1 MASSGA
7 MKPPENPEEEPKEQQ
22 WAALY
27 DGPEI
32 ELAPGERDDFLTA
45 LANAY
50 PNENRMTALLDR
62 IGLPRGDHPGW
73 NNGKAEDVW
82 LDVAHEFDIGIM
94 TQPWRRLLAT
104 VFRRY
109 PGNQTF
115 RELADRHLLT
125 RPRQGGGQD
134 QPDGRQQRA
143 ATPGVDPDPLLALA
157 DDTCHIVVHINADG
171 EAQQIADELRQ
182 RDLAPEP
189 FWATEHGASFR
200 VNTADPIELRQR
212 LDTADFG
219 YLIVPPGLPDYVFYA
234 LWVNGPDGRRF
245 EIRDAPA
252 QQTVIN
258 VAGEI
263 LDRYPVFRET
273 DRPAVIDQIGATGQ
287 GNRLDPDNTL
297 HDAGIQDGDELR
309 VGFQATAGAIDPR
322 RREEALYRVRNQIV
336 SYAKSH
342 TGFGVKVDWPE
353 LPSEY
358 TIEFRAR
365 SFAPDPGGGPEPV
378 ETDRTHQVK
387 IQLGAD
393 FPVTPP
399 QVFWLTPIFH
409 PNVYPMY
416 ECEAARARPHA
427 RGLVCLGELQVSF
440 QPGLDFGELCQ
451 TLVDIAGFRNYR
463 VFQET
468 SRVDD
473 RGNPVL
479 VKDFFDETA
488 AQWVLAHQDRVR
500 AIGGQF
506 VRLRRRTKPEFRND
520 IEVADP

>member
-7 MKPPENPEEEPKEQQ
+7 MKPPQDPEEDPEEQQ

-32 ELAPGERDDFLTA
+32 ELTQGERADLLRA
-45 LANAY
+45 LADVY
-50 PNENRMTALLDR
+50 HNENRVTPLLDR
-62 IGLPRGDHPGW
+62 IGFPRGQRPGW
-73 NNGKAEDVW
+73 NNTAAADMW
-82 LDVAHEFDIGIM
+82 LEVAHEFDNGIM
-94 TQPWRRLLAT
+94 EQPWRRLLAT
-104 VFRRY
+104 VFRAYRR
-109 PGNQTF
+109 NRTF
-115 RELADRHLLT
+115 RNLANRHLGN
-125 RPRQGGGQD
+125 RPRQGSGQD
-134 QPDGRQQRA
+134 QPDMHPQQTA
-143 ATPGVDPDPLLALA
+143 APDGNQDPLPALV
-157 DDTCHIVVHINADG
+157 DDRCHIVVQIDTDA
-171 EAQQIADELRQ
+171 ETQQIADELGQ
-182 RDLAPEP
+182 RDLEPEI
-189 FWATEHGASFR
+189 FWATDHGASFR
-200 VNTADPIELRQR
+200 VNTADPIELRRR
-212 LDTADFG
+212 LDATDFG
-219 YLIVPPGLPDYVFYA
+219 YLIVPPGVPDYVYYA

-245 EIRDAPA
+245 RIREAPA
-252 QQTVIN
+252 QQTVVN

-263 LDRYPVFRET
+263 LDQYPPFRGT
-273 DRPAVIDQIGATGQ
+273 DRPAVIDRIGAAGQ
-287 GNRLDPDNTL
+287 GSRLDPDGTL

-309 VGFQATAGAIDPR
+309 VGFQATAGAINPQH
-322 RREEALYRVRNQIV
+322 REAALYRVRNQIV
-336 SYAKSH
+336 SYARAH
-342 TGFGVKVDWPE
+342 EGFGVKVDWPQ

-378 ETDRTHQVK
+378 EIDRAHRVR

-393 FPVTPP
+393 FPVAPP

-416 ECEAARARPHA
+416 ECEAARARPNA

-440 QPGLDFGELCQ
+440 QPALDFGELCQ

-463 VFQET
+463 IFQET
-468 SRVDD
+468 SRVDE
-473 RGNPVL
+473 RGNSVL
-479 VKDFFDETA
+479 ITDFFDETA

-506 VRLRRRTKPEFRND
+506 VRLGRRTKPEFRND